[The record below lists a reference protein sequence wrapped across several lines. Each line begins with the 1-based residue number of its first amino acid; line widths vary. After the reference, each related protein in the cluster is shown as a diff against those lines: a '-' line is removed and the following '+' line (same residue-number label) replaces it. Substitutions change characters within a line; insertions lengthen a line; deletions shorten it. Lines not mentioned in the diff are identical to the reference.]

1 VRSAETGIHLRRP
14 CAWRRRG
21 DRQLNRRFCI
31 LSWRIFRMTMMN
43 RVAPTAPPGIALTT
57 VETHVLDL
65 LLQDRPGSQSRPA
78 ALSSYLTKIARL
90 GATLHAPRTLR
101 PETPSCGAVC
111 PGSRTSNSVSLSG
124 RSLGV
129 IESDTVRLPRASP
142 GPPHLTQMPRPARGV
157 ARSAGR
163 AWPWPRSLD
172 LFHATIRNRDRI
184 SSPNHWI

>member
-1 VRSAETGIHLRRP
+1 
-14 CAWRRRG
+14 
-21 DRQLNRRFCI
+21 
-31 LSWRIFRMTMMN
+31 MMN

-142 GPPHLTQMPRPARGV
+142 GPPPPHPNASPCSWRGAICGPRLALAAKPGFISRHNSEPGPHIFAK
-157 ARSAGR
+157 
-163 AWPWPRSLD
+163 PLD
-172 LFHATIRNRDRI
+172 IVG
-184 SSPNHWI
+184 SPGIVEKVEVEALREVR